1 MSEDVLVPRAVL
13 PPKLTPAVSELP
25 EVIGAIFKELQSLK
39 GQVRRAGR
47 YAEAAKS
54 TADNAQRTRRSW
66 FIFHNHGDAIRRL
79 QGAVSTLAD
88 AQVTTAQAQRVSFDY
103 QERVGELTKYLFA
116 LGAVDEESCQTV
128 LHELEEKL
136 YGPDGKD
143 LSELVRRELL
153 GVVQQ
158 LQNQFHLCAG
168 LAAQEEK
175 QVSLEKEVAAL
186 TAAVKNLRSQNADQ
200 EKRLA
205 ALEAALEEQEKKD
218 QASRRKWTLAGI
230 IGMGAI
236 LSVCLA
242 LL

>member
-116 LGAVDEESCQTV
+116 LGAADEESCQTV

-186 TAAVKNLRSQNADQ
+186 TAAVKNLRSQNAHQ

>member
-88 AQVTTAQAQRVSFDY
+88 VQVTTAQAQRVSFDY

-116 LGAVDEESCQTV
+116 LGAADEESCQTV

>member
-116 LGAVDEESCQTV
+116 LGAADEESCQTV

-218 QASRRKWTLAGI
+218 QTSRRKWTLAGM

>member
-116 LGAVDEESCQTV
+116 LGAADEESCQTV

-143 LSELVRRELL
+143 LSALVRRDLL
-153 GVVQQ
+153 GVVHQ
-158 LQNQFHLCAG
+158 LQNQSPLCAG
-168 LAAQEEK
+168 LAAQKEK

>member
-116 LGAVDEESCQTV
+116 LGAADEESCQTV

-218 QASRRKWTLAGI
+218 RASRRKWTLAGI

>member
-116 LGAVDEESCQTV
+116 LGAADEESCQTV

-143 LSELVRRELL
+143 LSELVRR
-153 GVVQQ
+153 
-158 LQNQFHLCAG
+158 
-168 LAAQEEK
+168 
-175 QVSLEKEVAAL
+175 
-186 TAAVKNLRSQNADQ
+186 
-200 EKRLA
+200 
-205 ALEAALEEQEKKD
+205 
-218 QASRRKWTLAGI
+218 
-230 IGMGAI
+230 
-236 LSVCLA
+236 
-242 LL
+242 

>member
-39 GQVRRAGR
+39 VQVRRAGR

-116 LGAVDEESCQTV
+116 LGAADEESCQTV

>member
-1 MSEDVLVPRAVL
+1 MSEDVLVPWAVL

-116 LGAVDEESCQTV
+116 LGAADEESCQTV

-218 QASRRKWTLAGI
+218 QASRRKWTLAGM

>member
-116 LGAVDEESCQTV
+116 LGAADEESCQTV

-218 QASRRKWTLAGI
+218 QASRRKWTLAGM

-236 LSVCLA
+236 FSVCLA

>member
-1 MSEDVLVPRAVL
+1 MSEEVLVPRAVL

-116 LGAVDEESCQTV
+116 LGAADEESCQTV

>member
-116 LGAVDEESCQTV
+116 LGAADEESCQTV

-136 YGPDGKD
+136 YGPDGKE

>member
-116 LGAVDEESCQTV
+116 LGAADEESCQTV

-218 QASRRKWTLAGI
+218 QASRRKWTLAGM

>member
-25 EVIGAIFKELQSLK
+25 EVIGAIYKELQSLK

-116 LGAVDEESCQTV
+116 LGAADEESCQTV

>member
-116 LGAVDEESCQTV
+116 LGAADEESCQTV